1 MDYVILSTLSGLV
14 ALLFCDLLSIRP
26 TKKEL
31 KECKSK
37 IQVLEKEKM
46 KLDSDLMEARSICC
60 LLKLMNEVDDEKL
73 EEMGKENKS
82 LRQQNEE
89 LRKELLEQ
97 VDNQTEGSDGKA

>member
-26 TKKEL
+26 TRKEL
-31 KECKSK
+31 EECKSK

-46 KLDSDLMEARSICC
+46 KLDSVLMEARSICC

-97 VDNQTEGSDGKA
+97 VDNQTEESNGKA

>member
-14 ALLFCDLLSIRP
+14 ALLFCGLLSIRP
-26 TKKEL
+26 TRKEL
-31 KECKSK
+31 EECKSK